1 MTAHPPLRPIVLVVP
16 DGAGDRPYEALAGT
30 VTGLDTAGSRPRT
43 PIEAADTPN
52 LDRLAQVGRCG
63 LLYPV
68 GPGLAP
74 SSHQAHFALFGYA
87 PGQFPGRG
95 LLEALGEGHAPVA
108 GEVVVRANA
117 ARISARDGVFWIE
130 ERPDPRTGDAPYL
143 AGPAL
148 DCEIDGVALRFV
160 HTGALQGL
168 LFLRPLDGRPLS
180 HYVSDA
186 DPLHAGTAVLAVQPL
201 EEAPDGSA
209 AVHTARVLNAWI
221 RHSRSVLAGQ
231 PLDTMLVKWAG
242 GATSYTPFPLRFGM
256 RGVTLGSGPLYR
268 GLGAAVGIGHRELG
282 TASDPERDVAVRV
295 TATLELLAEGYDF
308 VHLHT
313 KRTDMA
319 GHKKDPAR
327 KAEVISAI
335 DRALAPLVPLA
346 ERGEIVVA
354 VCPDH
359 QTPSAGPLYHGGGA
373 VPLLIAGGVAG
384 ADEVVAYG
392 ETACAR
398 GSLGVLRG
406 SDVLPLALDAADRSA
421 FLADRMTE
429 HLALGVPRPE
439 DLQPLTAADD

>member
-1 MTAHPPLRPIVLVVP
+1 MSTSTTLRPIVLVVP
-16 DGAGDRPYEALAGT
+16 DGAGDRPYETLSGPIP
-30 VTGLDTAGSRPRT
+30 GLDSTVSRPRT
-43 PIEAADTPN
+43 PIEAAETPN
-52 LDRLAQVGRCG
+52 LDRLAALGHSG
-63 LLYPV
+63 LLYPL

-87 PGQFPGRG
+87 PEEFPGRG
-95 LLEALGEGHAPVA
+95 LLEALGEGYAPRL
-108 GEVVVRANA
+108 GEVVLRANA
-117 ARISARDGVFWIE
+117 ARVSKRDGILWID

-148 DCEIDGVALRFV
+148 DTEIDGVALRFV

-186 DPLHAGTAVLAVQPL
+186 DPLHAETSVLAVQPL
-201 EEAPDGSA
+201 EEAPDHAGA
-209 AVHTARVLNAWI
+209 ERTAHVLNAWI

-231 PLDTMLVKWAG
+231 LLDAMLVKWAG
-242 GATSYTPFPLRFGM
+242 SSTDYTPFPRRFGM

-268 GLGAAVGIGHRELG
+268 GLGEAVGIDHREFG
-282 TASDPERDVAVRV
+282 TANDPEADVAIRV
-295 TATLELLAEGYDF
+295 TATLDLLAEGYGF

-319 GHKKDPAR
+319 GHKKDPGR
-327 KAEVISAI
+327 KAEVIAAV
-335 DRALAPLVPLA
+335 DRALAPLVPLV

-359 QTPSAGPLYHGGGA
+359 QTPAAGPLYHGGGA

-384 ADEVVAYG
+384 ADEVTAYG
-392 ETACAR
+392 ETVCAR

-406 SDVLPLALDAADRSA
+406 SDVLPLALDTADRSA
-421 FLADRMTE
+421 FLADRMTG
-429 HLALGVPRPE
+429 HVALGVPRPE
-439 DLQPLTAADD
+439 DLRPLTAWDD